1 MIPKT
6 FEQDFENFCS
16 MRLRAMFED
25 EVNHKT
31 YQEKSAAFYQV
42 RDQMEE
48 QLFPAVLPFL
58 DELEKLQVETFTYIY
73 SVAFKEGL
81 QFSQNK

>member
-1 MIPKT
+1 MKST
-6 FEQDFENFCS
+6 TK
-16 MRLRAMFED
+16 
-25 EVNHKT
+25 HTKK
-31 YQEKSAAFYQV
+31 KSAAFYQV

-58 DELEKLQVETFTYIY
+58 DELEKFQVEAFAYIY
-73 SVAFKEGL
+73 SVAFREGL